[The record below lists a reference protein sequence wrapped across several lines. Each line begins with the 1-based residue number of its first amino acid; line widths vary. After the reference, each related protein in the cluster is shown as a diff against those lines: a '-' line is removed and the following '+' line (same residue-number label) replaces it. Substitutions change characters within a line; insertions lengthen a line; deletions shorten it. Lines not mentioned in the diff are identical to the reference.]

1 MKPNSPGSIQQQMYT
16 RERKG
21 VFRSTEGFDTVAK
34 SSGLDVAFIKKVLH
48 PFCMYDA
55 PAELVSRSEKDG
67 ALYPE
72 AVHLFHA
79 ENGETVLGRSIYQ
92 PVDFTGLRSA
102 FLTHNYIIPSGRSGE
117 VTESFSAWLDASFA
131 DSYDPEI
138 GTELAELDEVP
149 TRAAADAALGHASAK
164 ETLERLGFDEQLFKQ
179 LLFAVMTASGEG
191 RKKVYISL
199 DVPVEDI
206 SREALSLMQIV
217 YSCLPY
223 EHRRRLGF
231 LSYVKEPQSRKF
243 IQVQFVEKG
252 SLRPHDRSIEKDY
265 IFDLAAGRFG
275 QIDADWSRQPYLD
288 FVWSHLEQKEQ
299 LQGFFDFADEM
310 LSGMEG
316 ERKSALSSYHELAVY
331 YRIERGEESLYEE
344 NKVTVL
350 RGLLEYLKPPGGLDA
365 RMRLNDLFL
374 SRFDR
379 EFDLNRLGHIPP
391 AAVAECFRDYFGLPG
406 AGQEDKIVSYYI
418 LALHNAMT
426 QERQEE
432 ADAFYTLIEGHT
444 GLEAAFFTNVLNS
457 ERLMTVLF
465 DPYIRAKFQRA
476 TDLKALLNLIRA
488 WGKKFPFVLQNHS
501 FQELSRTRLM
511 DKLRSANQLLRAAD
525 IVMKEIGKWDAGVPE
540 RERVFQNSGM
550 TELLTSS
557 ALRLLLSELDL
568 DRLTKE
574 QVVGAEF
581 LRQHDLSR
589 PAKELRDSRLS
600 SHAVMLHALYRLF
613 TEPKPEAEIFAG
625 LGPMETDRVQQTAR
639 KWLQGEIETAEFPRI
654 ALAFF
659 RESDAGFVEY
669 GALLDYLRRNAAD
682 KNIIYKFLL
691 WSQSDSSFT
700 RPRGLVPAYAAA
712 ILAYFKRHDK
722 NAFKSRENRR
732 EYFAKAGPAL
742 STVLNKAKL
751 ELSSPVSRFF
761 SGNRKTVMMGSTMMV
776 LLILIVAASWLVLKQ
791 TGIIGKADPLPET
804 PPVVAD
810 EGNTA
815 EEQIVFAEKLIVAD
829 GEKEQTRLIFPF
841 DDLAQCTVFT
851 PTELTLTAPGLDPQV
866 VPIQNYESGCALP
879 KQEDSDAADT
889 PDTSGDSGN
898 PGSSGNSG
906 TSDNSGTSGTSGAPT
921 TENGTTDQV
930 ENGDEAG
937 DTAGNQ
943 NNIDAADETD
953 GEAADQDK
961 ADAAGESTGEPDQ
974 TGKSESGT
982 AAGTA
987 VSDGEDNNAGL
998 PKESKTSPDQ
1008 YAGRVTVVLDQA
1020 VPEGSVIQ
1028 VNGVNYKV
1036 KAWTSPEIDSPD
1048 STRTDGAGNA
1058 ESSGNTERPTD
1069 SGND

>member
-34 SSGLDVAFIKKVLH
+34 SPGLDVAFIKKVLH

-55 PAELVSRSEKDG
+55 PAELVSRSEKDRT
-67 ALYPE
+67 LYPE
-72 AVHLFHA
+72 SVHLFHS

-117 VTESFSAWLDASFA
+117 ITENFKAWLAASFT

-138 GTELAELDEVP
+138 GMELAELEDVP
-149 TRAAADAALGHASAK
+149 TRGTSESALGSHTSAK
-164 ETLERLGFDEQLFKQ
+164 EALERLGFEEQLFKQ
-179 LLFAVMTASGEG
+179 LLFAIMTASGEG

-199 DVPVEDI
+199 DVPIEAI
-206 SREALSLMQIV
+206 SRASLSLMQIIF
-217 YSCLPY
+217 SCLPY

-243 IQVQFVEKG
+243 IHVQFVEKG
-252 SLRPHDRSIEKDY
+252 SLRPHDRSIEKDF

-299 LQGFFDFADEM
+299 LQEFFEFADGM

-331 YRIERGEESLYEE
+331 YRIEQGEESLYEE

-379 EFDLNRLGHIPP
+379 EFDLNKLGHIPP

-426 QERQEE
+426 QERQAE
-432 ADAFYTLIEGHT
+432 ADAFYALIEGHT
-444 GLEAAFFTNVLNS
+444 GLEAAFFRNVLNS

-476 TDLKALLNLIRA
+476 TDLKSLLNLIQT
-488 WGKKFPFVLQNHS
+488 WGKKFPSVLLNDS

-511 DKLRSANQLLRAAD
+511 DKLRSANQLLRATD

-540 RERVFQNSGM
+540 SERIFQNSGM

-557 ALRLLLSELDL
+557 VLRLLLSELDL

-589 PAKELRDSRLS
+589 LAKELRDSRLS

-613 TEPKPEAEIFAG
+613 TESKPEAEIFAG

-669 GALLDYLRRNAAD
+669 GALLDYLRRDAAD
-682 KNIIYKFLL
+682 KDMIYKFLL
-691 WSQSDSSFT
+691 WSQGDPNFT

-732 EYFAKAGPAL
+732 EYFTKAGPAL
-742 STVLNKAKL
+742 GTVLNKAKL

-761 SGNRKTVMMGSTMMV
+761 SGNRKAVLMGSTMMV
-776 LLILIVAASWLVLKQ
+776 LLILVVAASWLVLKQ
-791 TGIIGKADPLPET
+791 TGVIGKADPVPET

-810 EGNTA
+810 EGNT
-815 EEQIVFAEKLIVAD
+815 EEKLIVYAQRLIVSE

-841 DDLAQCTVFT
+841 DDLTQCAEFT
-851 PTELTLTAPGLDPQV
+851 PTELTITAPGLDPQA

-879 KQEDSDAADT
+879 KQEGSDAGDT
-889 PDTSGDSGN
+889 QDT
-898 PGSSGNSG
+898 SG
-906 TSDNSGTSGTSGAPT
+906 TSDAPATDGAADHV
-921 TENGTTDQV
+921 EDGNGT
-930 ENGDEAG
+930 GDG
-937 DTAGNQ
+937 VVNQ
-943 NNIDAADETD
+943 DNTDAADQPD

-961 ADAAGESTGEPDQ
+961 ADTAGEDTGEAVEA
-974 TGKSESGT
+974 GKSESE
-982 AAGTA
+982 GTA
-987 VSDGEDNNAGL
+987 VSGGADNNAGL
-998 PKESKTSPDQ
+998 PKVTKTSPDQ

-1028 VNGVNYKV
+1028 VNGVIYKV
-1036 KAWTSPEIDSPD
+1036 MAWTSPETGSSD
-1048 STRTDGAGNA
+1048 STPAGEAGNA
-1058 ESSGNTERPTD
+1058 ESSGDAERASD